1 MPRVL
6 VIDDDAHIRH
16 MMRLPLDA
24 AGYEVGDAADG
35 LRGLERC
42 GADAVWDVV
51 LLDQKMPGID
61 GIETLR
67 RLRERAPA
75 TRVIM
80 VTAFASIEL
89 AVEAMQLGATDFV
102 RKPMTP
108 DTLRQTVAA
117 ALAKPP
123 VATPVGRPASPT
135 RPQRPRIETVTMNG
149 FHLVRTSAKDR
160 MTAAH
165 PGVYHF
171 RVQDPTGQEQDVV
184 VQVDASA
191 VAMVERVL
199 RRPLPLTSSF
209 WQSYAEHTLAT
220 HVWDEGRVNGDFHL
234 PATSVQ
240 RHDPLGGKYRRRQ
253 RGKNQHP
260 TGQQQALRF
269 RCAFFMSLPAFL
281 SGTIGVFC
289 GQAIGVH
296 AAPHLMPA
304 ARGWSTTG
312 SVRSVAIFWR
322 FKAVHSSNGSPAA
335 SFKTTLNGLSRTM
348 SAAPA
353 GVPYSCLGTA
363 HSPGGPRRHHRER
376 G

>member
-1 MPRVL
+1 MQRVL

-16 MMRLPLDA
+16 MMRLTLDA

-61 GIETLR
+61 GMETLR

-89 AVEAMQLGATDFV
+89 AVEAMKLGATDFV

-108 DTLRQTVAA
+108 DILRQTVAA

-123 VATPVGRPASPT
+123 VATPLGRPASAA

-149 FHLVRTSAKDR
+149 FHIVRTSAEER
-160 MTAAH
+160 TTAAH

-171 RVQDPTGQEQDVV
+171 LVQDPTGQEHEVV

-191 VAMVERVL
+191 VAMVERVI

-209 WQSYAEHTLAT
+209 WRSYAEHTLAT
-220 HVWDEGRVNGDFHL
+220 YVWDEGRI
-234 PATSVQ
+234 P
-240 RHDPLGGKYRRRQ
+240 
-253 RGKNQHP
+253 
-260 TGQQQALRF
+260 
-269 RCAFFMSLPAFL
+269 SLPL
-281 SGTIGVFC
+281 TITQVERRD
-289 GQAIGVH
+289 VD
-296 AAPHLMPA
+296 LA
-304 ARGWSTTG
+304 ARWEA
-312 SVRSVAIFWR
+312 SVR
-322 FKAVHSSNGSPAA
+322 
-335 SFKTTLNGLSRTM
+335 
-348 SAAPA
+348 
-353 GVPYSCLGTA
+353 
-363 HSPGGPRRHHRER
+363 
-376 G
+376 